1 MRKNR
6 QIRYACAAAL
16 AGFCLLSFSGA
27 VSAQDE
33 DAVISN
39 GVLIEGIDVSGMT
52 LDQASAAVEE
62 KITQL
67 GETMVTLT
75 IGDNQVTATLNQ
87 LGLEWENR
95 EILDE
100 VKNLGTTGN
109 IVQRYKDQKDLEHQN
124 KEYELTFTTD
134 ENKCRGFVEGCSIY
148 NTEPV
153 NGTIYTQ
160 DDGTPGVEGGTDGIT
175 LKVEESVDAVQAAV
189 EEWNGGELSI
199 DLAVDRVSPEVTAEE
214 LSLVKD
220 VLGTATTD
228 YSASSYA
235 RATNVENGC
244 AKISGTL
251 IMPGESYSVTAAVI
265 PFTAE
270 NGYQPAPSYEENR
283 VVDSYGGGICQ
294 VSTTLYNAVLKAE
307 LEVTARS
314 NHTMVVNYV
323 DLSKDAAI
331 AEGVMDLEFVNN
343 KDVPIYIVGYAYG
356 GTLSFTIYGHETR
369 PANRTIE
376 FESRTTSTIEPSGTK
391 LYPNVEQS
399 VGYVNQTQ
407 SPHTGYTA
415 ELWKNIYEDGVLVDS
430 VQINSSSYQAVG
442 TAYDV
447 GVVSSSQALTQAMYS
462 AIATNDLSQVQAVIA
477 SASAYT
483 TPATEAPATDASG
496 TGDGTVTGDGTG
508 GTGVG
513 DGTGTTDGTVTG
525 DGTAGGTDG
534 TGQDL
539 VVIQ

>member
-1 MRKNR
+1 M
-6 QIRYACAAAL
+6 
-16 AGFCLLSFSGA
+16 
-27 VSAQDE
+27 
-33 DAVISN
+33 
-39 GVLIEGIDVSGMT
+39 
-52 LDQASAAVEE
+52 
-62 KITQL
+62 
-67 GETMVTLT
+67 
-75 IGDNQVTATLNQ
+75 
-87 LGLEWENR
+87 
-95 EILDE
+95 
-100 VKNLGTTGN
+100 
-109 IVQRYKDQKDLEHQN
+109 
-124 KEYELTFTTD
+124 
-134 ENKCRGFVEGCSIY
+134 
-148 NTEPV
+148 
-153 NGTIYTQ
+153 
-160 DDGTPGVEGGTDGIT
+160 
-175 LKVEESVDAVQAAV
+175 
-189 EEWNGGELSI
+189 
-199 DLAVDRVSPEVTAEE
+199 
-214 LSLVKD
+214 
-220 VLGTATTD
+220 
-228 YSASSYA
+228 
-235 RATNVENGC
+235 
-244 AKISGTL
+244 
-251 IMPGESYSVTAAVI
+251 
-265 PFTAE
+265 
-270 NGYQPAPSYEENR
+270 
-283 VVDSYGGGICQ
+283 VDSYGGGICQ

-483 TPATEAPATDASG
+483 TPATETPATDASG

-508 GTGVG
+508 GTGAG